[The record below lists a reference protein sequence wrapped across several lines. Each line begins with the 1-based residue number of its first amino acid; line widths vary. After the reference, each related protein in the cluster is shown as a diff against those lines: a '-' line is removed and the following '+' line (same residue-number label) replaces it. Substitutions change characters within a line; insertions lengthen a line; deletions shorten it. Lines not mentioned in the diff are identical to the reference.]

1 MRASDVAPADDAKPF
16 LLDFGIEARAQGA
29 GQHAVEEQEQQL
41 LRYLAPKRLLLILDN
56 AEEILW
62 VDFVL
67 RLLAAGTFVN
77 AQSAQTTTA
86 MNLAVNLHE
95 AMMRMTLDQVAAL
108 NNVTYSPAVDSDFT
122 AISSMSS
129 WSQNVAVQYVQPD
142 KLTSLAYAKTTAAMV
157 TVTVLHN
164 GNVVYASR
172 RLVTSAQ

>member
-1 MRASDVAPADDAKPF
+1 MSRIGRQRRGF
-16 LLDFGIEARAQGA
+16 TLIEAALVTVIVGV
-29 GQHAVEEQEQQL
+29 GV
-41 LRYLAPKRLLLILDN
+41 
-56 AEEILW
+56 
-62 VDFVL
+62 VSML

>member
-1 MRASDVAPADDAKPF
+1 MDHPRLSRIGRQRRGF
-16 LLDFGIEARAQGA
+16 TLIEAALVTVIVGV
-29 GQHAVEEQEQQL
+29 GV
-41 LRYLAPKRLLLILDN
+41 
-56 AEEILW
+56 
-62 VDFVL
+62 VSML